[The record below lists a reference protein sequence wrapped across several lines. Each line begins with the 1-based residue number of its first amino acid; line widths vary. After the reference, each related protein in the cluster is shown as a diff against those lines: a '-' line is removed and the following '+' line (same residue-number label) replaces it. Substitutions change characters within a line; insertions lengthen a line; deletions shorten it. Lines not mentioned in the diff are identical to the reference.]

1 MMDDDGCPQ
10 SEHTPNVYF
19 RAADIRILGHVESRP
34 LSGLLRQFVNQVMQ
48 REAPPVLAQDFLCPY
63 RRLVQIRAGRRR
75 HP

>member
-1 MMDDDGCPQ
+1 MMTDVRSPKKN
-10 SEHTPNVYF
+10 TPNVYF

-34 LSGLLRQFVNQVMQ
+34 SSGLLRQFVNQVMQ

-75 HP
+75 HL